1 MTDIRTSWDAD
12 AARGVWSADAMLNVT
27 LTDESGNSLLDEV
40 GRPISGQFHS
50 GSGLVAGED
59 LITALLISLFT
70 DASADADDPLPDNS
84 SDRRGWWAGPI
95 GSKLW
100 LRRRM
105 KANETTRALIED
117 DVRTALQWMVD
128 DGVASTITVS
138 SDWVSGKMLGVQV
151 MVERLDGSPLK
162 LRFAQKWEQ
171 I

>member
-1 MTDIRTSWDAD
+1 MTDIRTGWDND
-12 AARGVWSADAMLNVT
+12 APRGVWSADPMLNVT
-27 LTDESGNSLLDEV
+27 LTDEDGNSLIDED
-40 GRPISGQFHS
+40 GRPIASAFRAGT
-50 GSGLVAGED
+50 GLAAGED

-70 DASADADDPLPDNS
+70 DAAADADDPLPDNS
-84 SDRRGWWAGPI
+84 TDRRGWWAGPI

-117 DVRTALQWMVD
+117 DVRTALQWMIEDGIASAVD
-128 DGVASTITVS
+128 VTSE
-138 SDWVSGKMLGVQV
+138 WVRAHMLGVFIV
-151 MVERLDGSPLK
+151 IGRAGAGRLQ